1 LSQTRVVLVTG
12 LLERDGALLL
22 VASHY
27 PNMVRPLWN
36 LPGGRPAPG
45 ELLETALRRE
55 FREETSL
62 EITVGGLRYVAE
74 SYDLVTNTH
83 FLSVAFDVTSQDV
96 ASVTGDDA
104 HVVDLA
110 WVPRAQLASRIA
122 VAVIREPLLA
132 HLANPEQRYFG
143 FADAGIT
150 IEFADLP

>member
-1 LSQTRVVLVTG
+1 MPECVGEPNARSFGNGIARTR
-12 LLERDGALLL
+12 RRA
-22 VASHY
+22 
-27 PNMVRPLWN
+27 PNHAQPLWN
-36 LPGGRPAPG
+36 LPG
-45 ELLETALRRE
+45 ELLEATLQRE

-74 SYDLVTNTH
+74 SYDLTTNTH
-83 FLSVAFDVTSQDV
+83 FVSIAFDVLSQDV
-96 ASVTGDDA
+96 PTVTGKDA

-110 WVPRAQLASRIA
+110 WVPRAQLAARIA
-122 VAVIREPLLA
+122 VAVVREPLLA